1 MPFMTKPLLSL
12 SRTTSTIVALM
23 AAAMLAGVSS
33 RAFAERAD
41 RSKPLEIQADD
52 GGGYNFLKQR
62 GTFNKNVV
70 ATKGSMVLR
79 SDSLEVW
86 ETPEGYQQG
95 IAIGTASR
103 PATFSQKRDGI
114 DESIQGQALRIEYDG
129 RTDTYKLTTGA
140 IVRRVRGGTVA
151 DEVTGNVIT
160 YDNTTEIFNVNN
172 GGTAT
177 GASAAASQPRGRV
190 RVTLTPPPEPAGAA
204 SAAESGLPLRPSS
217 GLTERPAA
225 GAAGASGAA
234 SAGGTP

>member
-1 MPFMTKPLLSL
+1 MPFMTKTLQSIPRIASAVAALITAV
-12 SRTTSTIVALM
+12 TTLAVSTTVQ
-23 AAAMLAGVSS
+23 
-33 RAFAERAD
+33 AERAD

-95 IAIGTASR
+95 IATGTSAK

-114 DESIQGQALRIEYDG
+114 DESIQGQAQRIEYDG
-129 RTDTYKLTTGA
+129 RTDTYKLTSGA
-140 IVRRVRGGTVA
+140 VVRRMRGGTVA

-172 GGTAT
+172 GTAPA
-177 GASAAASQPRGRV
+177 GSSAAASQPRGRV
-190 RVTLTPPPEPAGAA
+190 RVTLTPPPEPAASGA
-204 SAAESGLPLRPSS
+204 EQGLPLRPSGELKS
-217 GLTERPAA
+217 GSTSAPSERPAS
-225 GAAGASGAA
+225 GASGAGV
-234 SAGGTP
+234 SP